1 MGFARHQQHPQPITH
16 AVDDNDRPIIV
27 EGQLLRPGLDL
38 DFDDVGS
45 PMVDCDRQRDI
56 PIDLYADLMRSTAI
70 LAPRDPRSA
79 RTRVPFFR
87 RALGQVLDPDRQ
99 PQLLADEAK
108 ARRLADDEPAVA
120 FVGSPGEESVERC
133 ADRFRCRDPVAGRDV
148 VHLPVRDHDDASQA
162 LARDVRQRVIEC
174 LKEPGSIVPSP
185 GLWLSRSDH
194 AEVEIALLGE
204 PIL

>member
-1 MGFARHQQHPQPITH
+1 
-16 AVDDNDRPIIV
+16 
-27 EGQLLRPGLDL
+27 
-38 DFDDVGS
+38 
-45 PMVDCDRQRDI
+45 
-56 PIDLYADLMRSTAI
+56 
-70 LAPRDPRSA
+70 
-79 RTRVPFFR
+79 
-87 RALGQVLDPDRQ
+87 
-99 PQLLADEAK
+99 
-108 ARRLADDEPAVA
+108 
-120 FVGSPGEESVERC
+120 VERC

-204 PIL
+204 PILERRQRCRGGVLAIAEALARRFIDYDDRDVALRRALLLDYGGVDESGEQDC